1 MSKYIV
7 RLEDIGKQYRISSTQ
22 KHQTKMLREVI
33 QNTVSHSVQSIFRNF
48 SQQQNQENDPSK
60 NELFWALKHI
70 TFDVFPGDSIGII
83 GPNGAGKST
92 LLKLVSRITWPTT
105 GRIRIRGR
113 VGSLL
118 EVGTG
123 FHPELTGRENV
134 YLNGA
139 ILGMRRQEIARKFDE
154 IVAFSEV
161 DHFIDMPV
169 KRYSSGMKMRLA
181 FSVAAHLDPEIMLVD
196 EVLAVGDIAFQT
208 KSLNKMSSILQD
220 GRTVF
225 FVSHNIAAI
234 RSLCNRAVFI
244 DHGEIQAIG
253 NATQVAH
260 QYITMKK
267 NMSSEVSLQQHDPQK
282 PIQILSAKVL
292 DSQNHSTNS
301 LPQDQDFNI
310 QLDLSVNSKIDQ
322 TYLSIKLFN
331 EELELVSE
339 IHDFEANPDNLMV
352 RKPGRYKIDVR
363 FPGNTLRPGQYFIGI
378 ALTRIRRK
386 GRTIIQSDDHI
397 APFQLYDP
405 GSLLAITNTKW
416 NGYFHPSATWHYSRI
431 EKSPDAQP

>member
-1 MSKYIV
+1 MGKYIV
-7 RLEDIGKQYRISSTQ
+7 RLEDIGKQYRISSNR
-22 KHQTKMLREVI
+22 KRHDRMLREVVRNKI
-33 QNTVSHSVQSIFRNF
+33 NHSVQNMLRNSPPAQNIDN
-48 SQQQNQENDPSK
+48 SQTKAQ
-60 NELFWALKHI
+60 LLWALKNVS
-70 TFDVFPGDSIGII
+70 FDVFPGESIGII

-134 YLNGA
+134 FLNGA
-139 ILGMRRQEIARKFDE
+139 ILGMRRQEIAQKFDE

-161 DHFIDMPV
+161 EDFIDMPV

-196 EVLAVGDIAFQT
+196 EVLAVGDIAFQR
-208 KSLNKMSSILQD
+208 KSLNKMSNVLKD

-234 RSLCNRAVFI
+234 RSLCSRAVFI
-244 DHGEIQAIG
+244 DHGKIQAIG
-253 NATQVAH
+253 NVDQVAH

-267 NMSSEVSLQQHDPQK
+267 NTSSEVFLQQHDSQK

-292 DSQNHSTNS
+292 DRHKNSTNS
-301 LPQDQDFNI
+301 IPHDQDFYV
-310 QLDLSVNSKIDQ
+310 QLELSVNTKIDQ
-322 TYLSIKLFN
+322 TYLSIKIFN
-331 EELELVSE
+331 EELDLISE
-339 IHDFEANPDNLMV
+339 AHDFEGNPEQLLV
-352 RKPGRYKIDVR
+352 RQPGKYTIDVK
-363 FPGNTLRPGQYFIGI
+363 FSETIS
-378 ALTRIRRK
+378 A
-386 GRTIIQSDDHI
+386 RTNIS
-397 APFQLYDP
+397 
-405 GSLLAITNTKW
+405 SV
-416 NGYFHPSATWHYSRI
+416 SS
-431 EKSPDAQP
+431 